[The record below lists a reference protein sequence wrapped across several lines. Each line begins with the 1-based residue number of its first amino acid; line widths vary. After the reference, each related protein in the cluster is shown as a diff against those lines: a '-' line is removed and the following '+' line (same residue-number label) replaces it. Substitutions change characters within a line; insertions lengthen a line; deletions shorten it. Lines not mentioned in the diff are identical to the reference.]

1 MKKRFI
7 GAIVLVL
14 SLLLAV
20 VVIASSIEPLGTE
33 CVHYGVADAYETNE
47 IVNEYQYTESCCY
60 KVYKKTTRRC
70 SVCGNLWGIYRTL
83 VSNIGHTW
91 SPNLI
96 DPTCS
101 VCGYVSSAE

>member
-1 MKKRFI
+1 MKKRLI

-20 VVIASSIEPLGTE
+20 VVVASSIEPLGTE
-33 CVHYGVADAYETNE
+33 CGHYGVADAHETNE

-60 KVYKKTTRRC
+60 RVYKKTTTRC
-70 SVCGNLWGIYRTL
+70 NVCGNLWG
-83 VSNIGHTW
+83 VSRSLIREVGHTW
-91 SPNLI
+91 SPNFI

-101 VCGYVSSAE
+101 ECGFVSSAE